1 MCYTAC
7 TFYIYFTKL
16 FGGICLAHLYRV
28 IRLPK
33 GSDPKYLLWH
43 HLWLAIGL
51 TALGILLGWLTLPL
65 TAQADSTLS
74 SQALMDYYLQTPLL
88 LWLNLMVPVLL
99 IWLFYFLTGRSW
111 ISYLLTAL
119 LVLSIALTN
128 FYKMQLRGDPLL
140 ATDLKLICEAGDIV
154 RGYDLDFTPLIQNT
168 LLWVA
173 GGLLLALFL
182 LPRGVRRLST
192 RIMGFFS
199 LLGITA
205 VALWGPYS
213 NNNLYSWTTPGEEL
227 INPWSDSEVYVAH
240 GVLYSFLH
248 TVQNLLPSPPD
259 GYNAQEAQA
268 ILERYQEADIPEDEK
283 VNVVGI
289 MLEAFCDLTDFSA
302 LGDVDAVQ
310 EVYAPWHALEEESVS
325 GNLLTNIFAGGTV
338 DTEWCFL
345 TGYSSY
351 EDFVQPTD
359 SYVWYFDRQGYNT
372 RGSHPGYGWFY
383 NRQNVN
389 QFLGFSDY
397 WFSENHYEE
406 LVDPVDAQWNSDFLL
421 VDEIFN
427 DLQTQL
433 EEDNGPVFSFSVS
446 YQNHGPYEWTYTANE
461 VYLDPDETGLP
472 EESCHVFNNYLH
484 GINNTISAI
493 MQLVHNLEEMDEPVV
508 LVLFGDHKPWGG
520 NGNSAYEGIGADFS
534 LSDLDS
540 FYQYYSTPYVIW
552 ANSAA
557 KETLDRDFE
566 GEGGDFSPCFL
577 MQELFDQCGWTG
589 PAFLQL
595 TRDVREVTPLVH
607 QQELYLDRYGQLT
620 DTLNEDQEALVSDLF
635 YAQYYRQHKIT
646 PTGQS

>member
-1 MCYTAC
+1 MT
-7 TFYIYFTKL
+7 
-16 FGGICLAHLYRV
+16 HLYRV

-51 TALGILLGWLTLPL
+51 TGLGILLGWLTLPL

-74 SQALMDYYLQTPLL
+74 SQALMDYYLQTPPL
-88 LWLNLMVPVLL
+88 LWLNLMAPVLL

-119 LVLSIALTN
+119 PVLSIALTN
-128 FYKMQLRGDPLL
+128 FYKIQLRGDPLL
-140 ATDLKLICEAGDIV
+140 ATDLKLINEAGDII

-173 GGLLLALFL
+173 GGLLLALLL
-182 LPRGVRRLST
+182 LPRGVRRLSN

-213 NNNLYSWTTPGEEL
+213 NNTLYSWTTPGEEL
-227 INPWSDSEVYVAH
+227 INPWSDTEVYLSH

-248 TVQNLLPSPPD
+248 TVQTLLPSPPD
-259 GYNAQEAQA
+259 GYDVQRAQA
-268 ILERYQEADIPEDEK
+268 VLERYQEADIPEDQK

-289 MLEAFCDLTDFSA
+289 MLEAFCDLTDFPA
-302 LGDVDAVQ
+302 LEDVDAVQ
-310 EVYAPWHALEEESVS
+310 EVYAPWHALEEEAVS

-345 TGYSSY
+345 TGYSTY

-383 NRQNVN
+383 DRQNIN

-406 LVDPVDAQWNSDFLL
+406 LVDPVGAQWNSDFLL
-421 VDEIFN
+421 VDEITN

-461 VYLDPDETGLP
+461 TYLDPEETGLP

-484 GINNTISAI
+484 GVNNTISA
-493 MQLVHNLEEMDEPVV
+493 MTQLVHNLEEMDEPVV

-557 KETLDRDFE
+557 KEILDRDFE

-607 QQELYLDRYGQLT
+607 QQGLYLDRYGQLT

-635 YAQYYRQHKIT
+635 YAQYYRQHKID

>member
-1 MCYTAC
+1 MT
-7 TFYIYFTKL
+7 
-16 FGGICLAHLYRV
+16 HLYRV

-33 GSDPKYLLWH
+33 GSDPRYLPWH
-43 HLWLAIGL
+43 HLWLSIGL
-51 TALGILLGWLTLPL
+51 TALGLLLGWLTLPL
-65 TAQADSTLS
+65 AAAADAELS
-74 SQALMDYYLQTPLL
+74 SQALLDYYLQTPMLL
-88 LWLNLMVPVLL
+88 FLNLLAPVLL

-111 ISYLLTAL
+111 MAYLLTAL
-119 LVLSIALTN
+119 PVLAIALTN

-140 ATDLKLICEAGDIV
+140 ASDLKLVFEAGDIV
-154 RGYDLDFTPLIQNT
+154 QGYELEFTPLIRST
-168 LLWVA
+168 LLWA
-173 GGLLLALFL
+173 AAGLLLALLL
-182 LPRGVRRLST
+182 LPRGVRRLT
-192 RIMGFFS
+192 NRVLGFFS
-199 LLGITA
+199 LAAITA
-205 VALWGPYS
+205 VSLWGPFS
-213 NNNLYSWTTPGEEL
+213 SSELYNQTTPGEEL
-227 INPWSDSEVYVAH
+227 INPWSDSEVYISH
-240 GVLYSFLH
+240 GALYPFLY
-248 TVQNLLPSPPD
+248 TVQTLLPTPPKD
-259 GYNAQEAQA
+259 YDAQVAETA
-268 ILERYQEADIPEDEK
+268 LERYQEEDIPADQK
-283 VNVVGI
+283 VNVMGV

-302 LGDVDAVQ
+302 LEDIEAVE

-351 EDFVQPTD
+351 DDFVQPTD

-372 RGSHPGYGWFY
+372 RGSHPGHGWFY
-383 NRQNVN
+383 NRKNIN
-389 QFLGFSDY
+389 QLLGFQDY
-397 WFSENHYEE
+397 WFSENHYGE

-421 VDEIFN
+421 MDEIVT

-446 YQNHGPYEWTYTANE
+446 IQNHGPYEWTYTANE
-461 VYLDPDETGLP
+461 TYLDPDETGLP

-484 GINNTISAI
+484 GVNNTISAI
-493 MQLVHNLEEMDEPVV
+493 TQMVHNLEEMDEPVV

-520 NGNSAYEGIGADFS
+520 NGNSAYLGIGADFS

-540 FYQYYSTPYVIW
+540 FYQYYATPYVIW

-557 KETLDRDFE
+557 KEVLGNDFV

-589 PAFLQL
+589 PSYLQL
-595 TRDVREVTPLVH
+595 TRDVRQVTPLVH

-620 DTLNEDQEALVSDLF
+620 DTLNEDQEELVRDLYF
-635 YAQYYRQHKIT
+635 AQYYRQHKID

>member
-1 MCYTAC
+1 M
-7 TFYIYFTKL
+7 
-16 FGGICLAHLYRV
+16 AHLYRV
-28 IRLPK
+28 ICLPR
-33 GSDPKYLLWH
+33 GSDSRYLPWH

-51 TALGILLGWLTLPL
+51 TALGIFLGWLTLPL
-65 TAQADSTLS
+65 TAQADSVLS
-74 SQALMDYYLQTPLL
+74 GQALLDHYLQTPLL
-88 LWLNLMVPVLL
+88 LWLNLLLPVLL

-111 ISYLLTAL
+111 LAYLLTAL
-119 LVLSIALTN
+119 PVLSIALTN

-140 ATDLKLICEAGDIV
+140 VTDLKLINEAGGIIAN
-154 RGYDLDFTPLIQNT
+154 YDLEFTPLILLT
-168 LLWVA
+168 LLWAVA
-173 GGLLLALFL
+173 GLILALVL
-182 LPRGVRRLST
+182 LPRGVQRPACRV
-192 RIMGFFS
+192 MGFVS
-199 LLGITA
+199 TLAVLA
-205 VALWGPYS
+205 VALFGPYTS
-213 NNNLYSWTTPGEEL
+213 DGLYAQTTPGEEL
-227 INPWSDSEVYVAH
+227 INPWSDTEVYLAH

-248 TVQNLLPSPPD
+248 TVQTLMPSPPE

-268 ILERYQEADIPEDEK
+268 VLERYQEADIPEDQK

-289 MLEAFCDLTDFSA
+289 MLEAFCDLTDFSV
-302 LGDVDAVQ
+302 LGDVEAVQ
-310 EVYAPWHALEEESVS
+310 EVYAPWHALEKQSVS

-338 DTEWCFL
+338 DTEWSFL
-345 TGYSSY
+345 TGYSRH

-389 QFLGFSDY
+389 RFLGFSDY

-421 VDEIFN
+421 VDEIVD

-446 YQNHGPYEWTYTANE
+446 YQNHGPYEWTFTANE
-461 VYLDPDETGLP
+461 SYLDPDETDLS
-472 EESCHVFNNYLH
+472 EETCHVFNNYLH
-484 GINNTISAI
+484 GIQNTIAA
-493 MQLVHNLEEMDEPVV
+493 MTQLVHKLERMDEPVV

-540 FYQYYSTPYVIW
+540 FYQYYSTPYLIW

-557 KETLDRDFE
+557 KETLDKDFE

-595 TRDVREVTPLVH
+595 TRDVREATPLVH

-620 DTLNEDQEALVSDLF
+620 DTLNQDQAELVQDLL
-635 YAQYYRQHKIT
+635 YAQYYRQHKIH